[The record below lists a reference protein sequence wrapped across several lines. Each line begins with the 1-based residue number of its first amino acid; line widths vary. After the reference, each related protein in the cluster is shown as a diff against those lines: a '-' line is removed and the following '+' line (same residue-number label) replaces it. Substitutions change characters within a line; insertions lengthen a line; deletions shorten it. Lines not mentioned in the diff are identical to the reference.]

1 MTILHPRN
9 LPAGGLALLALY
21 LMWLAPDRIYG
32 IDSGALG
39 SAILL
44 GTAWLVI
51 WLWWRVRDLAVE
63 YASLSQQLAVLGLVF
78 SSAIGISFAMRLH
91 ANGWSLNAHAADT
104 WQLGRNVLLML
115 ILWPISAAILRS
127 LRRDDGIEDERD
139 RAIAARA
146 SAHAYAVLAI
156 ALVALVVQLGF
167 GGAAFQALA
176 TPFSIAHWL
185 IGLLLL
191 ATVAEHLS
199 ATLQYRS
206 QQP

>member
-1 MTILHPRN
+1 MPVLHPRN
-9 LPAGGLALLALY
+9 LPAGALAVVALY

-39 SAILL
+39 SGILL
-44 GTAWLVI
+44 ATAWLVI
-51 WLWWRVRDLAVE
+51 WLWWRVRDAAAE
-63 YASLSQQLAVLGLVF
+63 YASLGQQLAALGLFF
-78 SSAIGISFAMRLH
+78 SIAIGISFASRLH
-91 ANGWSLNAHAADT
+91 ASGWTLDAAAADA
-104 WQLGRNVLLML
+104 WKLGRNVLLML

-167 GGAAFQALA
+167 GGVAFQALA